1 MYGAI
6 WRLLPGPA
14 WFKVIEALVLIFAV
28 VAVLFLWVF
37 PWVAPYVP
45 FGENVVET
53 GSAP

>member
-14 WFKVIEALVLIFAV
+14 WLKTIEALVLVTGV

-37 PWVAPYVP
+37 PWLVPYLPVDQQT
-45 FGENVVET
+45 VE
-53 GSAP
+53 